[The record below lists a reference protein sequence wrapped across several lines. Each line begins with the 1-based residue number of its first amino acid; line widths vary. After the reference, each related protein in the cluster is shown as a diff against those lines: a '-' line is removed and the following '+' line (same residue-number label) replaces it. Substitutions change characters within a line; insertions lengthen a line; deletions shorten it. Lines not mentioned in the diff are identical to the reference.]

1 MGAQLACGAVI
12 HSGPRAIWRRHH
24 FVHYGV
30 YPIDPDR
37 QDWYVDGDKQN
48 RVARRQFPLS
58 PHFANTVYSSQGLTI
73 GTGVVDLKVGRN
85 TDATTLCVA
94 ISRFRRADHLLILQP
109 FDIEVLQQGEP
120 AQAAFLLE
128 HLELMAAQNQDE
140 ARQRAEAYGEQV
152 RAQRASKRTA
162 DRRLAENLSEE
173 TRDAQRRRLE
183 ENVGDMSAEARERQQ
198 GGLTAANEARRET
211 ARCDKCG
218 TDKTRSEYKS
228 NQWRSRKKKLPTRE
242 AC

>member
-1 MGAQLACGAVI
+1 M
-12 HSGPRAIWRRHH
+12 
-24 FVHYGV
+24 
-30 YPIDPDR
+30 
-37 QDWYVDGDKQN
+37 
-48 RVARRQFPLS
+48 
-58 PHFANTVYSSQGLTI
+58 
-73 GTGVVDLKVGRN
+73 GRN
-85 TDATTLCVA
+85 TDATTLYVA

-140 ARQRAEAYGEQV
+140 ARQRADAYGEQV

-198 GGLTAANEARRET
+198 GGLTAGRTAANEKR
-211 ARCDKCG
+211 
-218 TDKTRSEYKS
+218 KTR
-228 NQWRSRKKKLPTRE
+228 
-242 AC
+242 AI